1 MVVRART
8 QDKIRIQSEGR
19 HPVRVVFER
28 VQWSSLFRIP
38 YSDRPIAAG
47 GIEHVSPTPFN
58 DVHAGGVS
66 AKSELCASSEEGPYA
81 DGAVFGG

>member
-1 MVVRART
+1 MVVRTRT
-8 QDKIRIQSEGR
+8 QDEICIQSESG
-19 HPVRVVFER
+19 HPMRVVFER
-28 VQWSSLFRIP
+28 VQWSSLLRVP

-66 AKSELCASSEEGPYA
+66 AQSELCTSSQEGPYA